1 MAKREKGGGEKSRPL
16 GDRKG
21 IRTVGCGVGGRYKRK
36 RKKRTVTWK
45 EARMVVARMH
55 SAAFRKHLP
64 EALLTSR
71 GDLHEFEEMRLIG
84 CGAVFIPLFV
94 LNR

>member
-1 MAKREKGGGEKSRPL
+1 
-16 GDRKG
+16 
-21 IRTVGCGVGGRYKRK
+21 
-36 RKKRTVTWK
+36 
-45 EARMVVARMH
+45 MVVSRMH